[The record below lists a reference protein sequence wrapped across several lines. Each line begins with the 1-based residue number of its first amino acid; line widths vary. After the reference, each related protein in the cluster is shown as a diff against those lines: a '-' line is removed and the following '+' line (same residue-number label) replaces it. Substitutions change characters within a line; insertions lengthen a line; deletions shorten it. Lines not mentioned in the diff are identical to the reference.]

1 MNKFLIFVT
10 RSPFESLNGQTA
22 LSFCEAAIKLG
33 HEVSQVF
40 FYQQGVQQANDF
52 IQPAAGEQSQLAK
65 WVIFSEQTRTP
76 LNICVTA
83 AIKRGVVS
91 TEEAMSNGKFENIHP
106 VFKAVGMSEYFAA
119 MRLGSSNDEVSI
131 KCIQF

>member
-22 LSFCEAAIKLG
+22 LSFCEVAVKLG

-40 FYQQGVQQANDF
+40 FYQQGVQQANEF
-52 IQPAAGEQSQLAK
+52 IQPATGEQSQLAK
-65 WVIFSEQTRTP
+65 WVTFSEQTKTP

-91 TEEAMSNGKFENIHP
+91 TEEAMSNGKCENIHP
-106 VFKAVGMSEYFAA
+106 VFNAVGMSEYFAA
-119 MRLGSSNDEVSI
+119 MRLSSSNDEVSI